1 MLLDLKWPNRRRV
14 GPFDRATLQDVR
26 PARSK
31 KRPAK
36 QHAVQQKPAEP
47 SFEKGGNATVPFRL
61 RASILIAA
69 TLTAYLAA
77 LFYRRD
83 QVPAGLHNDVA
94 EEALRGL
101 YLVDGHHFEVI
112 TFSLGHSAETLYLY
126 LMGAAAKLFGPSTFA
141 IQFPSWICALLCI
154 WLVWKLTERIDDSI
168 PAWIP
173 LLTAGCSVWLFH
185 YARSGLRAICAPV
198 FLAAFALLL
207 DRVERRPAD
216 RIAGLV
222 CGAVLGLSLYGY
234 TSCRVLPIAFAVY
247 VAFRLFR
254 EWASRASIW
263 KRYGVVAAGALAFS
277 IPNIVFFLKQ
287 PQEFLTRG
295 SYVLRGDP
303 TVNVIWSAVFPLYYP
318 NLYRDLVAP
327 GQFDV
332 DGVSAGLTSS
342 GFSPVHIII
351 TAAILVGL
359 WQARRWMGKPLI
371 AFLLVTWLI
380 AIVTL
385 GIAGPSLTRLLILL
399 PVYLVFAAVGFGFLA
414 RWRRQLGIPVL
425 LLILWVGLSDGYRYL
440 SGGGA
445 AQEFYASEAT
455 PIGQKAAMLAKQG
468 QKVICVVSRDANVV
482 NFLVHEAGARVKVVE
497 FFRRP
502 LDPAQIPV
510 NDFRPN
516 SMLIEN
522 DAGFN
527 SFATSFPA
535 AWRVEQNEQFQTV
548 RFPAL

>member
-1 MLLDLKWPNRRRV
+1 
-14 GPFDRATLQDVR
+14 
-26 PARSK
+26 
-31 KRPAK
+31 
-36 QHAVQQKPAEP
+36 
-47 SFEKGGNATVPFRL
+47 
-61 RASILIAA
+61 
-69 TLTAYLAA
+69 
-77 LFYRRD
+77 
-83 QVPAGLHNDVA
+83 
-94 EEALRGL
+94 
-101 YLVDGHHFEVI
+101 
-112 TFSLGHSAETLYLY
+112 
-126 LMGAAAKLFGPSTFA
+126 
-141 IQFPSWICALLCI
+141 
-154 WLVWKLTERIDDSI
+154 
-168 PAWIP
+168 
-173 LLTAGCSVWLFH
+173 
-185 YARSGLRAICAPV
+185 
-198 FLAAFALLL
+198 
-207 DRVERRPAD
+207 
-216 RIAGLV
+216 V

-254 EWASRASIW
+254 EWASRASIC